1 MKTILFL
8 IMFSLSLNTM
18 AEPIK
23 KWVDEAGKVHYGN
36 TKSEKYIDS
45 AETLKI
51 RDTYDQGAY
60 EEGLKRHKE
69 TETLG
74 QQYEK
79 ERLADEKEKRKAEK
93 KEKANKGRKSAQR
106 ATRDSATRP
115 NSRPVS
121 PMPKK
126 PKPPPPGVPP
136 SLP

>member
-8 IMFSLSLNTM
+8 ILFSLSSNAT

-51 RDTYDQGAY
+51 RDTYDQKAY

-69 TETLG
+69 TEILG

-79 ERLADEKEKRKAEK
+79 ERLADEKEKKEIEE
-93 KEKANKGRKSAQR
+93 KEKAIKERKSAQR
-106 ATRDSATRP
+106 APHGSAVLAYPRRP
-115 NSRPVS
+115 S
-121 PMPKK
+121 PRQKK
-126 PKPPPPGVPP
+126 PEPRPGVQT
-136 SLP
+136 LQ

>member
-8 IMFSLSLNTM
+8 IMFSLSSYAT

-51 RDTYDQGAY
+51 RDTYNQKSY
-60 EEGLKRHKE
+60 EEGIKRHKE
-69 TETLG
+69 TEILG

-79 ERLADEKEKRKAEK
+79 ERLADEEEKKKIEK
-93 KEKANKGRKSAQR
+93 KEEANKERKSAQR
-106 ATRDSATRP
+106 AARDSAARP

-121 PMPKK
+121 PMLKK
-126 PKPPPPGVPP
+126 PKPLPAVPP